1 MNRGDVILVRSPH
14 ASGLR
19 EKKRP
24 DVVVQSDAYTGA
36 VNTLVVAEIT
46 MRGLRKAELVE
57 GEVYMP
63 SPVRQRAAQPP
74 AYLAGYLV
82 GSTKP
87 TP

>member
-24 DVVVQSDAYTGA
+24 AVVVQSDAYTGA

-63 SPVRQRAAQPP
+63 SPVRHGRHSHPHTR
-74 AYLAGYLV
+74 LA
-82 GSTKP
+82 T
-87 TP
+87 